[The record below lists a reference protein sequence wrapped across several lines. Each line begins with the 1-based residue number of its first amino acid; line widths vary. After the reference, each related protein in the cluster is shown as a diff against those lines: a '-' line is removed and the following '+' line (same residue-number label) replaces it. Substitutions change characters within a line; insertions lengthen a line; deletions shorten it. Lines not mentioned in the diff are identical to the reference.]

1 MENLLKK
8 YLLKESLKFAF
19 ISTRLHIFYEYK
31 QYVLYFS
38 YTIFLHIFF

>member
-8 YLLKESLKFAF
+8 FIMKYLLFRSKFKVFIAF
-19 ISTRLHIFYEYK
+19 ASTRLHIFYKYK

-38 YTIFLHIFF
+38 YK